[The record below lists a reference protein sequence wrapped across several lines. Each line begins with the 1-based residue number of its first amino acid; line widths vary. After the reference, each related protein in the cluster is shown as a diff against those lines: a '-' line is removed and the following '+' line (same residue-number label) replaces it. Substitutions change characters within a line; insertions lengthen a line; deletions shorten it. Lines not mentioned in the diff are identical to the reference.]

1 MERDF
6 MGLNSKEPLAMV
18 KEEVNNDGL
27 REIGFAK
34 GSGIQWSFS
43 NKASALPHFM
53 SFKVVQDDKAK
64 KVVSDS
70 LMPTG
75 FMPILA
81 ADAYDPSQKRSTA
94 EIQKSF
100 NHDRQGATH
109 ISLSSYSVQNDVP
122 SLHRPHDVKTFPV
135 SNQGISVSVNNP
147 FLKNHFGTNGQSLV
161 GANTKPQVLGGIPI
175 ATSHSILPT
184 FGSVGFTEPWNG
196 VKTDGAPAQ
205 MTIFYAG
212 SVCVYDDITPD
223 KAQAIMLLA
232 GNGTSV
238 APTVAQPK
246 VQAQAPSSK
255 PAAVDA
261 VIVNHT
267 INTPP
272 GSGLSSPLSVSSHTG
287 AQSGSGSN
295 NTEEPMAT
303 KTTGVATTPICKLE
317 LSNGVNAM
325 GSVASTSVI
334 PSGHSNFYAAIPQA
348 RKASLALFLEKR
360 KQRSMNVAPY
370 TTHKKFP
377 EGSTPESRGI
387 NFSIASLS
395 ISKEANRDVMAP
407 I

>member
-18 KEEVNNDGL
+18 KEEVNNDGI

-64 KVVSDS
+64 KVVSDP

-75 FMPILA
+75 FMPISA

-94 EIQKSF
+94 EIQ
-100 NHDRQGATH
+100 
-109 ISLSSYSVQNDVP
+109 
-122 SLHRPHDVKTFPV
+122 TFPV

-147 FLKNHFGTNGQSLV
+147 FFKNHFGTNGQSLV

-184 FGSVGFTEPWNG
+184 AGSVGFTEPWNG

-238 APTVAQPK
+238 APTVPQPK

-317 LSNGVNAM
+317 LSNGVNGM

-370 TTHKKFP
+370 TTHKKIP
-377 EGSTPESRGI
+377 EGSTQ
-387 NFSIASLS
+387 
-395 ISKEANRDVMAP
+395 
-407 I
+407 

>member
-1 MERDF
+1 

-18 KEEVNNDGL
+18 KEEVNNDGF

-34 GSGIQWSFS
+34 GSGIQLPFP

-53 SFKVVQDDKAK
+53 SFKVFQDDKAK
-64 KVVSDS
+64 KVVSDP
-70 LMPTG
+70 LMSTG
-75 FMPILA
+75 FMPISA
-81 ADAYDPSQKRSTA
+81 ADAYDSSKKSSTA

-100 NHDRQGATH
+100 NHDRQGGTH
-109 ISLSSYSVQNDVP
+109 ISLTAYSVQNDVP
-122 SLHRPHDVKTFPV
+122 SVHRPQDVKTFPV

-147 FLKNHFGTNGQSLV
+147 FFKNNFGTNGQNLV
-161 GANTKPQVLGGIPI
+161 GANTKPQLLGGIPI
-175 ATSHSILPT
+175 ATSQSILPT
-184 FGSVGFTEPWNG
+184 VGSVGFTEPWNG
-196 VKTDGAPAQ
+196 VKINVAPAQ

-212 SVCVYDDITPD
+212 SVCVYDDITPE

-246 VQAQAPSSK
+246 VQAQAPTSK
-255 PAAVDA
+255 AAAVDA
-261 VIVNHT
+261 VIVNQT
-267 INTPP
+267 INTPS

-287 AQSGSGSN
+287 AQSGSGSS

-317 LSNGVNAM
+317 LPNVVNAM

-360 KQRSMNVAPY
+360 KQRSMNTAPY
-370 TTHKKFP
+370 TMRKKFP
-377 EGSTPESRGI
+377 EGSTTERRGI
-387 NFSIASLS
+387 DFSIASLS
-395 ISKEANRDVMAP
+395 TSKEANHDVMAP
-407 I
+407 N